1 MIYKIVFSI
10 VGLKALILLIIV
22 ICDKLQKLRNK

>member
-10 VGLKALILLIIV
+10 VGLKALILLIFV

>member
-1 MIYKIVFSI
+1 MTYKIIFGI

-22 ICDKLQKLRNK
+22 MCDKLQKLRNK

>member
-1 MIYKIVFSI
+1 MIYQIMFSI

-22 ICDKLQKLRNK
+22 MCDKLQKFRNK

>member
-1 MIYKIVFSI
+1 MIYQIIFGI
-10 VGLKALILLIIV
+10 VGLKALILFIIV

>member
-22 ICDKLQKLRNK
+22 MCDKLQKLRNK